1 MMNWSNPKLPYELSR
16 KDILSLN
23 ILFNATYAMNI
34 KVIGEK
40 ELPNSHKL
48 FMITAPAID
57 NSNYTGTGFTIAEAI
72 RSWFSRVEEI
82 KHTDNDIKR
91 E

>member
-1 MMNWSNPKLPYELSR
+1 MNWNNPKLPYELSR

-57 NSNYTGTGFTIAEAI
+57 NSNYTGTGFTIEEAVK
-72 RSWFSRVEEI
+72 SWFARVEEI
-82 KHTDNDIKR
+82 KRTESNSPDK
-91 E
+91 